1 MKVFKP
7 LTDDELTALAEAV
20 FLELELRE
28 AEKEENASAADN
40 RRVTTDKKQTRP
52 RQPRAAGAGG

>member
-20 FLELELRE
+20 FLELESRE

-40 RRVTTDKKQTRP
+40 RRVTTDKK
-52 RQPRAAGAGG
+52 